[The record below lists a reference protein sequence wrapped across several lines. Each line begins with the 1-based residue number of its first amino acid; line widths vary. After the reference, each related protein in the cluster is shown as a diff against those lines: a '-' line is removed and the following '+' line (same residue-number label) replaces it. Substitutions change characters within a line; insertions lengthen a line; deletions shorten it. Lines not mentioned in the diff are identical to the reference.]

1 MKRVICIL
9 LLLVILT
16 GCKASYD
23 LEIDDIF
30 FNESVNSSFN
40 YKELELEEKDSLSSF
55 EVSDIN
61 AFYKDSD
68 DIFNKNITYD
78 DNKVNINID
87 YDYTAYNFDNAYL
100 INTCFDGHVFVSDD
114 KYYYIELM
122 GDFSCQYASSIDINI
137 ITNYIV
143 LDTNAVKKGN
153 KYTWTLTD
161 NNNSDVNMYIKID
174 KYNVNNDL
182 NSNSWMKVIKIIGFV
197 ILIILSIIAYLL
209 YKKKNSDEI

>member
-1 MKRVICIL
+1 MI
-9 LLLVILT
+9 
-16 GCKASYD
+16 
-23 LEIDDIF
+23 
-30 FNESVNSSFN
+30 NESVSSSFN
-40 YKELELEEKDSLSSF
+40 YKELELEEKHSLSSF

-137 ITNYIV
+137 ITNFYRKVLTISSENNIV
-143 LDTNAVKKGN
+143 NINKTRTPKKLTTYNAIARRKMQKHCCAGHRQFH
-153 KYTWTLTD
+153 T
-161 NNNSDVNMYIKID
+161 IIP
-174 KYNVNNDL
+174 
-182 NSNSWMKVIKIIGFV
+182 KIIQ
-197 ILIILSIIAYLL
+197 
-209 YKKKNSDEI
+209 YKSVVSS